1 MRKMKLEI
9 EALRVESFDTTAAAH
24 RETGTVRAHA
34 DAAEG
39 ELVAIT
45 TPQTQG
51 PSCFETCK
59 ISCWGSCLASC
70 AGTCAVSC
78 DGRCT
83 ELCSYGCSD
92 GCTYRT
98 CPSGGEICCV

>member
-9 EALRVESFDTTAAAH
+9 EALQVESFDTSAPAR
-24 RETGTVRAHA
+24 REPGTVRAHA
-34 DAAEG
+34 DG
-39 ELVAIT
+39 VDDHVAIT

-51 PSCFETCK
+51 PSCLATCK

-70 AGTCAVSC
+70 LGTCEVSC
-78 DGRCT
+78 DARCT

-92 GCTYRT
+92 GCTFRT
-98 CPSGGEICCV
+98 CPSGGEVCCV

>member
-1 MRKMKLEI
+1 MRKMKLEM

-24 RETGTVRAHA
+24 RDPGTVRAHA
-34 DAAEG
+34 DAEG
-39 ELVAIT
+39 DELVVIT
-45 TPQTQG
+45 TPQSRD

-70 AGTCAVSC
+70 LGTCEVSC

-98 CPSGGEICCV
+98 CPSGGEVCCV

>member
-9 EALRVESFDTTAAAH
+9 EALRVESFDTTAAA
-24 RETGTVRAHA
+24 RLDTGTVRAHA
-34 DAAEG
+34 DTVEG

-45 TPQTQG
+45 TPQTQAD
-51 PSCFETCK
+51 SCFETCR
-59 ISCWGSCLASC
+59 ISCWGSCLESC
-70 AGTCAVSC
+70 AGTCEVSC

-98 CPSGGEICCV
+98 CPSGGEVCCA